1 MTTTTSA
8 TAAVLDLH
16 EGQREVLPHGLRAVA
31 VDGQQ
36 DVVLARGALLLV
48 AAASADPGA
57 SAQTRLP
64 PLTAAAAAAVA
75 ATAAAAAITRCRC
88 HGAD

>member
-1 MTTTTSA
+1 MTTTTTA

-16 EGQREVLPHGLRAVA
+16 ERRREVRAHGLLAVA
-31 VDGQQ
+31 VDRQE
-36 DVVLARGALLLV
+36 DVVLVRAALLLV
-48 AAASADPGA
+48 PATSADPGT

-64 PLTAAAAAAVA
+64 PLTAAAAAVA